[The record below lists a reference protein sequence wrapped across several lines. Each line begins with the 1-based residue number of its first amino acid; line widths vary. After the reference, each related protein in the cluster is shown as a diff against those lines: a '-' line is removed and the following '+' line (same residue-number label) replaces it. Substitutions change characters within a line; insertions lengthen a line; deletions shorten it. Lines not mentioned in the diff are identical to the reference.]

1 MTGYAEKCNIIIGG
15 TYVFWVCE
23 SGIIHEKKK
32 YEELKDFL
40 KYLNSG
46 EVKKNSLIAA
56 IDKEVKRA
64 REHLEWRTEYMTLQM
79 RFDEIADEVRTEI
92 IMQMIVNGMAVDM
105 IARCCKVSEDKVREV
120 EETMRK

>member
-15 TYVFWVCE
+15 TYVLWVCK

-32 YEELKDFL
+32 YEELRDFL
-40 KYLNSG
+40 NYLNRG
-46 EVKKNSLIAA
+46 EVKKNSLTAT

>member
-1 MTGYAEKCNIIIGG
+1 MIRG
-15 TYVFWVCE
+15 
-23 SGIIHEKKK
+23 
-32 YEELKDFL
+32 FL

-46 EVKKNSLIAA
+46 EVKKNSLTAA